1 MKQDNSRRVKNKT
14 VVFRVTEEE
23 LKLITSMADISGML
37 RQDYLLKRALK
48 QSIAV
53 YPNSRMYK
61 MLENKMSE
69 ILEELQRIEA
79 GEDIDGEL
87 IDLSSFMTDVMK
99 QLGEGQ
105 RRSLF

>member
-61 MLENKMSE
+61 MLKNKMSE

-87 IDLSSFMTDVMK
+87 IDLISFMTDVMK
-99 QLGEGQ
+99 QLGEVDE
-105 RRSLF
+105 

>member
-1 MKQDNSRRVKNKT
+1 MKQDNSRRMKNKT

-37 RQDYLLKRALK
+37 RQEYLLKRALK

-61 MLENKMSE
+61 MLKNKMAE
-69 ILEELQRIEA
+69 ILDELQRIEA
-79 GEDIDGEL
+79 GEDVDDKL
-87 IDLSSFMTDVMK
+87 IDLIMFMTNVMK
-99 QLGEGQ
+99 QLGEDEE
-105 RRSLF
+105 